1 MRRKMNDLESIGKYL
16 LEEKDLIARCTSK
29 ASLIS
34 TVSGIL
40 EKHLDD
46 NIVKKSYAVFMNDLK
61 RKYTFYEAW
70 QYVYNYILAGEG
82 LRVI

>member
-1 MRRKMNDLESIGKYL
+1 MNELESIGKYL
-16 LEEKDLIARCTSK
+16 LEEKDLIASCTSK
-29 ASLIS
+29 ESLTS
-34 TVSGIL
+34 TVSCIL

-46 NIVKKSYAVFMNDLK
+46 SSLKKDYATFRYTLN
-61 RKYTFYEAW
+61 RKYTFYDAW